1 MKTLY
6 IGCDVSKRAFDVTL
20 RTNDIDK
27 HVGEFQTS
35 VAGYAQLQKALN
47 VYIQKGYQ
55 CHLIAEPTGTYH
67 LGLIAYAYEHEWEVS
82 LPNPALVRLWAKAQ
96 GIRVKT
102 DRIDSRT
109 LATYGL
115 KEKPAPENAL
125 PEHVEELNLMLKR
138 KDDIE
143 KSLLQERN
151 RLESF
156 DHRPHPYESTRLS
169 ILDAIAFYDGQL
181 IAIEQNIK
189 SHLRAHEALA
199 EMQKLLLTVPGIG
212 DKSVLK
218 IMVFLFRWEARTSS
232 MGDANGLVAFAGLD
246 PVTHTSGTSVYRR
259 PSISKMGDGEMRR
272 TLYMCSLGGIKA
284 KSSPLVDFYRSLL
297 SRDKPKKVALVAG
310 ARKILVW
317 AFAVFRSGG
326 PFDPVKAMP
335 KSV

>member
-1 MKTLY
+1 MKPLY
-6 IGCDVSKRAFDVTL
+6 MGCDMSKLVFEVDLQAK
-20 RTNDIDK
+20 DIDK
-27 HVGEFQTS
+27 NIGEFQANTD
-35 VAGYAQLQKALN
+35 GYGKLHKAVN
-47 VYIQKGYQ
+47 KYVKKGYR
-55 CHLIAEPTGTYH
+55 CHLIVEPTGTYH
-67 LGLIAYAYEHEWEVS
+67 LGLIAYAHEQGWDVS
-82 LPNPALVRLWAKAQ
+82 LPNPALVRVWAKGQ

-102 DRIDSRT
+102 DKIDSRA

-115 KEKPAPENAL
+115 KEEPTPENSL
-125 PEHVEELNLMLKR
+125 PEHVNELNLMLKR

-151 RLESF
+151 RLESL
-156 DHRPHPYESTRLS
+156 DHRPLPHDAIRLS

-181 IAIEQNIK
+181 SAIEQNIK
-189 SHLRAHEALA
+189 SHLRTHEDLA
-199 EMQKLLLTVPGIG
+199 EMQKFLLTVPGIG

-218 IMVFLFRWEARTSS
+218 IMVFLFRWEARTFST
-232 MGDANGLVAFAGLD
+232 GDANGLVAFAGLD
-246 PVTHTSGTSVYRR
+246 PVAHTSGTSVYRR

-284 KSSPLVDFYRSLL
+284 KSSPLVDFYQRLL
-297 SRDKPKKVALVAG
+297 SREKPKKVALVAG

-326 PFDPVKAMP
+326 PFDPAKAMP

>member
-6 IGCDVSKRAFDVTL
+6 IGCDVSKKAFEVTL
-20 RTNDIDK
+20 RANDIDK
-27 HVGEFQTS
+27 NVGEFQTN
-35 VAGYAQLQKALN
+35 AKGYDELHKAMN
-47 VYIQKGYQ
+47 KYVKKGYQ

-67 LGLIAYAYEHEWEVS
+67 LGLITYAYEQEWDVS
-82 LPNPALVRLWAKAQ
+82 LPNPALVRQWAKGQ
-96 GIRVKT
+96 GTRVKT
-102 DRIDSRT
+102 DKIDSHT

-115 KEKPAPENAL
+115 KEEPAPENSL

-151 RLESF
+151 RLESL
-156 DHRPHPYESTRLS
+156 DHRPLPHESIRLS

-181 IAIEQNIK
+181 IAVEQNIK
-189 SHLRAHEALA
+189 SHLRTHEDLA
-199 EMQKLLLTVPGIG
+199 EMQKFLLTVPGIG

-218 IMVFLFRWEARTSS
+218 IMVFLFRLEARTSS
-232 MGDANGLVAFAGLD
+232 TGDATGLVAFVGLD
-246 PVTHTSGTSVYRR
+246 PVAHTSGTSVYRR

-272 TLYMCSLGGIKA
+272 TLYMCSLGGMRA
-284 KSSPLVDFYRSLL
+284 KSSPLVDFYQRLL
-297 SRDKPKKVALVAG
+297 SREKPKKVALVAG

-326 PFDPVKAMP
+326 PFDPAKAMP